1 MFKKIKFALWLHKM
15 YNRILKIKLVKAL
28 SGVITVLLSY
38 SLIRYFIYFNKLIIW
53 LIGLIF
59 VGVNWSDYHLIKEL
73 KLIFDSIKLF
83 ILGYFPVN
91 EMTEEI
97 KDNTRNDI
105 KEIIKKDS
113 SDINYKDHTNLNDDV
128 DKDYVYVIA
137 DKLNEIKS
145 VRVELKESYITDGKD
160 KIWTFSDIF
169 NYPWTIFLIAT
180 AITISGIIIINIY
193 DPNLETTK
201 TYIVEHI
208 KASFSAIVLFLGKI
222 IKIFKGGSPR
232 PPINPSDDGVD
243 INPALI
249 LDKGKGPMVLPSD
262 PSSSNLPSSD
272 NPIIGCEKPPFF
284 DIVQADPILKAKQEI
299 HNKILYTTANLK
311 ELTDGEATSESIQ
324 KSRFLINKLEEF
336 RIQYEK
342 LDAEDDARFSSG
354 SLTPTIKSPVNTDNI
369 ALPNILDD

>member
-1 MFKKIKFALWLHKM
+1 M

-262 PSSSNLPSSD
+262 PSSSTLPDSSD
-272 NPIIGCEKPPFF
+272 LLRSTKPSCAEN
-284 DIVQADPILKAKQEI
+284 IEAMKILKDNQEI
-299 HNKILYTTANLK
+299 ITKINEITANIK
-311 ELTDGEATSESIQ
+311 ELNNQPFTQEIKAKVKFLTSKIDDLRD
-324 KSRFLINKLEEF
+324 KFVD
-336 RIQYEK
+336 
-342 LDAEDDARFSSG
+342 LDISPDSSG
-354 SLTPTIKSPVNTDNI
+354 STTPSGFKSPVNTTDLN
-369 ALPNILDD
+369 LPNINDPVDVGLPI

>member
-1 MFKKIKFALWLHKM
+1 
-15 YNRILKIKLVKAL
+15 
-28 SGVITVLLSY
+28 
-38 SLIRYFIYFNKLIIW
+38 
-53 LIGLIF
+53 
-59 VGVNWSDYHLIKEL
+59 
-73 KLIFDSIKLF
+73 
-83 ILGYFPVN
+83 
-91 EMTEEI
+91 MTEEI

-113 SDINYKDHTNLNDDV
+113 SDINYKEHTNLNDDV

-222 IKIFKGGSPR
+222 IKIFKGGNPR

-272 NPIIGCEKPPFF
+272 KPIFGPEKPPFF
-284 DIVQADPILKAKQEI
+284 DAIQADPIFKAKQEL
-299 HNKILYTTANLK
+299 HDKIIYTTANL
-311 ELTDGEATSESIQ
+311 
-324 KSRFLINKLEEF
+324 NKLTEL
-336 RIQYEK
+336 K
-342 LDAEDDARFSSG
+342 
-354 SLTPTIKSPVNTDNI
+354 
-369 ALPNILDD
+369 